1 MGHCPAVLIY
11 KNLFSISKGVV
22 KMGAS
27 GKNSPVFFLFLL
39 PAVFSFV
46 FVIIIPF
53 FLGIYYSFTDWSA
66 MAAGAQVNW
75 VGLIN
80 YLAIFR
86 DVTFLHAFLVT
97 VAYAVLNVIFIN
109 FVAFSLALLVTNKLK
124 LVGIYR
130 AAFFLP
136 NLIGGII
143 LGYIWQ
149 FIFNNALVSF
159 GNSLGIDF
167 LEMTLLMSRNS
178 ALIAIVIVTTWQMA
192 GYIMMIFV
200 AAIQSAPAELLEAAH
215 IDGATYLQRLRH
227 ILLPLI
233 TPAFTVSLFLTLV
246 RSFQQFDV
254 NFALTAGGPSGMFMG
269 RALLTTEFLT
279 LNIYNTVFGFRELSQ
294 GQAKSVIFFLL
305 LAVTALIQVYFN
317 KRKEL
322 EM

>member
-1 MGHCPAVLIY
+1 MGSPY
-11 KNLFSISKGVV
+11 KHSLT
-22 KMGAS
+22 
-27 GKNSPVFFLFLL
+27 FFLFLF

-46 FVIIIPF
+46 FVIVIPF
-53 FLGIYYSFTDWSA
+53 LFGIYYSFTDWNA
-66 MAAGAQVNW
+66 MTGTVVNW
-75 VGLIN
+75 VGVAN
-80 YLAIFR
+80 YVAIFG
-86 DVTFLHAFLVT
+86 DITFLHAFLVT
-97 VAYAVLNVIFIN
+97 CAYAVLNILFIN

-124 LVGIYR
+124 LVGVYR

-149 FIFNNALVSF
+149 FIFNNALTSF
-159 GNSLGIDF
+159 GSSFGVGF

-192 GYIMMIFV
+192 GYIMMIYV
-200 AAIQSAPAELLEAAH
+200 ASIQSAPVELLEASH

-233 TPAFTVSLFLTLV
+233 APAFTVSMFLTLV

-254 NFALTAGGPSGMFMG
+254 NFALTAGGPSGMFMD
-269 RALLTTEFLT
+269 RALLTTEFLA
-279 LNIYNTVFGFRELSQ
+279 LNIYNTAFAFRELAQ
-294 GQAKSVIFFLL
+294 AQAKSVIFFLI
-305 LAVTALIQVYFN
+305 VTFTSLIQVYYN

>member
-1 MGHCPAVLIY
+1 MKHSLA
-11 KNLFSISKGVV
+11 
-22 KMGAS
+22 
-27 GKNSPVFFLFLL
+27 FFLFLF

-46 FVIIIPF
+46 FVIVVPF
-53 FLGIYYSFTDWSA
+53 LFGIYYSFTDWNA
-66 MAAGAQVNW
+66 MTGTVVNW
-75 VGLIN
+75 VGLAN
-80 YLAIFR
+80 YVAIFR
-86 DVTFLHAFLVT
+86 DVTFLHSFLVT
-97 VAYAVLNVIFIN
+97 CAYAALNIVFIN
-109 FVAFSLALLVTNKLK
+109 LVAFGLALLVTNKLK
-124 LVGIYR
+124 LVGVYR
-130 AAFFLP
+130 AAFFMP

-149 FIFNNALVSF
+149 FIFNNAITSF
-159 GNSLGIDF
+159 GSSFGIGF

-192 GYIMMIFV
+192 GYIMMIYV
-200 AAIQSAPAELLEAAH
+200 AAIQSAPAELLEASH

-233 TPAFTVSLFLTLV
+233 APAFTVALFLTLV

-254 NFALTAGGPSGMFMG
+254 NFALTAGGPSGIFMD
-269 RALLTTEFLT
+269 RALLTTEFLA
-279 LNIYNTVFGFRELSQ
+279 LNIYHTAFAFRELAQ

-305 LAVTALIQVYFN
+305 VTLTALVQVYHN

>member
-1 MGHCPAVLIY
+1 MGTRKL
-11 KNLFSISKGVV
+11 
-22 KMGAS
+22 
-27 GKNSPVFFLFLL
+27 SPVFFLFLF

-53 FLGIYYSFTDWSA
+53 GLGIYYSFTDWSA
-66 MAAGAQVNW
+66 MAAGAQVHW
-75 VGLIN
+75 VGLMN
-80 YLAIFR
+80 YLAIFQ
-86 DVTFLHAFLVT
+86 DATFLHSFFVT
-97 VAYAVLNVIFIN
+97 IAYAILNILVIN
-109 FVAFSLALLVTNKLK
+109 FVALSLALLLTNKLR
-124 LVGIYR
+124 LVGVYR

-159 GNSLGIDF
+159 GGNFGIGF
-167 LEMTLLMSRNS
+167 LEMTLLLSRNS

-192 GYIMMIFV
+192 GYIMMIYV
-200 AAIQSAPAELLEAAH
+200 AALQNVPAELLEASY
-215 IDGATYLQRLRH
+215 IDGASYLQRLRH

-233 TPAFTVSLFLTLV
+233 APAFTIALFLTLV

-269 RALLTTEFLT
+269 QALLTTEFLA
-279 LNIYNTVFGFRELSQ
+279 LNIFNTAFGFRELAQ
-294 GQAKSVIFFLL
+294 AQAKSVIFFLF
-305 LAVTALIQVYFN
+305 LASVALIQVYFN